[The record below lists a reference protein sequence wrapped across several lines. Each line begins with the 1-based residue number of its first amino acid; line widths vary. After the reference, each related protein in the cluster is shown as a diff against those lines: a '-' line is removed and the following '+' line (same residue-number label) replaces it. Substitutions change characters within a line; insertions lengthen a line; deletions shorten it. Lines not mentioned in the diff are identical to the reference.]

1 MGKALPYYAAM
12 LKDFNKKYSRDDVAG
27 ELGAWM
33 HKKKIVEFVEETG
46 GGYCRIADFTVYKSD
61 DVLLTFWNR
70 EMAEDFIRDI
80 STLKSIEKVDY
91 KINRNQPD
99 FMRLFEAQADERTVS
114 SMFMMEIILE
124 SGEDP
129 VKALEEIEYKLQAK
143 KLGLL

>member
-1 MGKALPYYAAM
+1 MAKALPYYATM

-46 GGYCRIADFTVYKSD
+46 GGYCRIVDFTVYKGD

-91 KINRNQPD
+91 KIKRNTPD
-99 FMRLFEAQADERTVS
+99 FMRHFETEADERTVS
-114 SMFMMEIILE
+114 SMHLMEIILE

-129 VKALEEIEYKLQAK
+129 IKALEEIEYKLQAK
-143 KLGLL
+143 NLGLL